1 MNKTKTA
8 KNLIGLSV
16 AVVLFAVSGSVNKV
30 YASHCESNY
39 GGGENCVYN
48 KRFEI
53 DKDVRIEGDSQWEED
68 KVTGVKKGD
77 TIEFRIKIKN
87 RSDEATGSFDDMKM
101 EDFLPDELV
110 RVGGTGLS
118 EYWDDFD
125 AGETKT
131 FILKAKID
139 SDEFDR
145 DDNFEKCV
153 VNKAE
158 VRWDGKFEGSDTA
171 TVCYGNGEP
180 TELPKTGAVSEL
192 AIVGLA
198 LLTAGILVKTAKRIA
213 EVRVK

>member
-16 AVVLFAVSGSVNKV
+16 AVVLFTVLGSIDKV
-30 YASHCESNY
+30 YADCESNY

-53 DKDVRIEGDSQWEED
+53 DKDVRIEGDSEWEED
-68 KVTGVKKGD
+68 KVTGVKRSD

-87 RSDEATGSFDDMKM
+87 RSDEGAGSFDDMKM
-101 EDFLPDELV
+101 EDFLPDELI
-110 RVGGTGLS
+110 RAGGTGLS

-198 LLTAGILVKTAKRIA
+198 LLTAGILVKTTKRIA